1 MSEDQRSFQ
10 YDFFVLKLEKIKF
23 LFIYLFIYTKII
35 SSYRDPRG
43 FAIKFYSDD
52 GIWDLVGNN
61 SPIFFISDPMLFPSF
76 IHASKR
82 NPVTNI
88 KVRNILELRL

>member
-1 MSEDQRSFQ
+1 M
-10 YDFFVLKLEKIKF
+10 
-23 LFIYLFIYTKII
+23 

-61 SPIFFISDPMLFPSF
+61 SPVFFISDPMLFPSF
-76 IHASKR
+76 IHSTKR

-88 KVRNILELRL
+88 KVRIVLELQPQNIHFLKLTLIESPFILFSVHRVQNGDYYY